1 MSERGLRKTR
11 VGFVVSD
18 KMDRSVVVEVRRTVQ
33 HKLYKKFLRKRKRF
47 HLRILTAACEAWDR
61 CCQAREVIDREGL
74 IYTDR
79 FGSPRA
85 RPEISIERDCRL
97 AFMRAVRELDLDT
110 EPPTQPRRPRAL
122 ASNKG

>member
-47 HLRILTAACEAWDR
+47 MAHDQENVYRVGDKVEIVET
-61 CCQAREVIDREGL
+61 
-74 IYTDR
+74 
-79 FGSPRA
+79 
-85 RPEISIERDCRL
+85 RPLSKNKRWS
-97 AFMRAVRELDLDT
+97 VRGKVT
-110 EPPTQPRRPRAL
+110 
-122 ASNKG
+122 

>member
-47 HLRILTAACEAWDR
+47 MAHDKENVYRVGDKVEIVET
-61 CCQAREVIDREGL
+61 
-74 IYTDR
+74 
-79 FGSPRA
+79 
-85 RPEISIERDCRL
+85 RPLSKNKRWS
-97 AFMRAVRELDLDT
+97 VRGKVT
-110 EPPTQPRRPRAL
+110 
-122 ASNKG
+122 